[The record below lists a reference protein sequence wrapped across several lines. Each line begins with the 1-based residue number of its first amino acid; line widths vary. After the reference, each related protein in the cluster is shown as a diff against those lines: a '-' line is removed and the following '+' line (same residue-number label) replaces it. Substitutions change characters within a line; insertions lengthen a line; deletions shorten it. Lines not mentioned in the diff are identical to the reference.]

1 MAVLSTLKKKRGRGK
16 TKKRDDAV
24 SDGCDEWISPANDP
38 AEQQQEKD
46 TEEKRDE
53 EEKEE
58 KSIDPKHSSKLW

>member
-1 MAVLSTLKKKRGRGK
+1 MADKIKKDREGK
-16 TKKRDDAV
+16 ARRKKRDDAV

-46 TEEKRDE
+46 TEKKRDE
-53 EEKEE
+53 EEEKK